1 MRPITGSTL
10 LTRALLLS
18 LLVAG
23 ALVLT
28 GCLGATELGNDEQG
42 TSTIGQEAGPSG
54 SAAQVAVLAA
64 ASAETTTA
72 GPVKL
77 ALTMELLLPG
87 SSDRVNISLEGAFD
101 AANERGRFVV
111 DYGSLLASIGPGSEQ
126 VSAFLPD
133 RLIFVEQVLYLRMP
147 NLEQVVPGSKKW
159 LKLSAEEL
167 AAQQGLDITDVDQL
181 GQANSTQLL
190 ADPAQILALL
200 ESLEGSVEEIGA
212 GTVRGQDATHY
223 RATIDM
229 TKLAAAAPPDQQAVL
244 EAQLAQLSELGLDQ
258 LPIEVWIDGQGR
270 IVRLSSAIAV
280 PDTGAGAGAV
290 SLDLELY
297 DFGAPITIKTPDET
311 KVGSIDTVVGA
322 LGLSVQG

>member
-1 MRPITGSTL
+1 
-10 LTRALLLS
+10 
-18 LLVAG
+18 
-23 ALVLT
+23 
-28 GCLGATELGNDEQG
+28 
-42 TSTIGQEAGPSG
+42 
-54 SAAQVAVLAA
+54 
-64 ASAETTTA
+64 
-72 GPVKL
+72 
-77 ALTMELLLPG
+77 MELLLPG

-212 GTVRGQDATHY
+212 GTVRGQDATYY